1 MPKNRIQIDS
11 SSDNIKLLQSKI
23 GIEVD
28 SSNNRIKSKTKTK
41 IDFTLPQTDIFDN
54 SFGASFN

>member
-11 SSDNIKLLQSKI
+11 SSDTIKLLQSKI

-28 SSNNRIKSKTKTK
+28 SSNNRIKSKTKVK
-41 IDFTLPQTDIFDN
+41 LEVNLPQTNIFDN